1 MGGANIVILNCIA
14 WTNHLHLLQT
24 LNSSHQFELDIFW
37 KSIIQTIWI
46 DHPTIYPFRFEPYLM
61 GLFGGESDYFLL
73 DGWAVSGSL
82 TFPLVGFKYRQLITM
97 LFNHFMSFQVGS
109 SSVAADEFVLG
120 LKAII
125 LVNKRKRLDVLI

>member
-1 MGGANIVILNCIA
+1 MGWTNIVILNCIA

-24 LNSSHQFELDIFW
+24 LNSSHQFKLDIFW
-37 KSIIQTIWI
+37 KSIVQAIWI
-46 DHPTIYPFRFEPYLM
+46 DYPTIYPFRFEPYLM

-82 TFPLVGFKYRQLITM
+82 TLPLVGFKDRQLITI
-97 LFNHFMSFQVGS
+97 LFNQFMSFQVGS
-109 SSVAADEFVLG
+109 SSIAADEFVLW

-125 LVNKRKRLDVLI
+125 FVNKGKRLDLLI